1 MALNETKNKM
11 MFHFDLWE
19 NTKLW
24 HYVGWYVIDDTIG
37 YEAIVWE
44 KNTAK
49 I

>member
-1 MALNETKNKM
+1 

-24 HYVGWYVIDDTIG
+24 HYVGWYVIDDTIA

-44 KNTAK
+44 KNKAK